1 MSDKQKLSTQ
11 EWQLLSA
18 YLDGQLT
25 EKEKRQAE
33 KLLTSRPDCQAALEE
48 LKRLQLLLRYL
59 PVRRVPRNFTISA
72 EAPARP
78 RLPVFNLVL
87 RVSSAVTAVLL
98 GFALALDYLPA
109 LRPLAVGPSSDEMQA
124 VESAAAP
131 AAEMAL
137 KSAEEEQNII
147 YWGGPPAM
155 GAYGKGG
162 GGAEGIGGAPSLDFG
177 IGGGAP
183 EVQMLPPEDIP
194 EGEELPIPE
203 LEESPA
209 ELEMIPELAPEL
221 PPEVPDTAPAEREAL
236 AGSAPILGVRPPE
249 ERGRLEISS
258 GRLAEVEDIQK
269 DRLPLRTIQI
279 ILFALLMLTAIP
291 AWLMRRR

>member
-25 EKEKRQAE
+25 EKELRQAE

-48 LKRLQLLLRYL
+48 LKRLQILLRYL
-59 PVRRVPRNFTISA
+59 PVRRVPRNFTIST

-137 KSAEEEQNII
+137 KSAEEEPNII
-147 YWGGPPAM
+147 YWGAHRQWGRTEMA
-155 GAYGKGG
+155 GVGRR
-162 GGAEGIGGAPSLDFG
+162 
-177 IGGGAP
+177 
-183 EVQMLPPEDIP
+183 
-194 EGEELPIPE
+194 
-203 LEESPA
+203 ESAARRP
-209 ELEMIPELAPEL
+209 LTSELA
-221 PPEVPDTAPAEREAL
+221 V
-236 AGSAPILGVRPPE
+236 V
-249 ERGRLEISS
+249 
-258 GRLAEVEDIQK
+258 
-269 DRLPLRTIQI
+269 
-279 ILFALLMLTAIP
+279 
-291 AWLMRRR
+291 RRRCRCFPRKTSRKVRSSRSPNWRNHPPNLK